1 MNNPSFYYGQGYNCA
16 EAIIKSYNEDFNKDI
31 PVSIGSAMGTGA
43 SVGSICGAVNACVMV
58 VGYIKGRES
67 NLDINESKVYSKM
80 LMSKIREEYKSEIC
94 IDLKRSGVSCEEI
107 IDFSYEVLKEIL

>member
-43 SVGSICGAVNACVMV
+43 SVW
-58 VGYIKGRES
+58 
-67 NLDINESKVYSKM
+67 
-80 LMSKIREEYKSEIC
+80 EYMWGC
-94 IDLKRSGVSCEEI
+94 
-107 IDFSYEVLKEIL
+107 